1 MTQIAKKEVEVIEG
15 AAEANS
21 NSGGNQN
28 PPPRSTPSWK
38 MPWWLFHLLK
48 FIIEM
53 SPALGREISLLLE
66 DFMLSVIHLWGVFK
80 KLLKWIKWAAGAML
94 LYIALSLSEN
104 VFKIEIPW
112 YLIALPPVLSLA
124 ILILVLFFRK
134 KEKNNEQED
143 SALPNE
149 AGSYWEKK
157 KRKITDWWNKW
168 WVKGRLLP
176 ILACFAFIHLS
187 FYKLAPKFWMAQAWG
202 DWSSMRWFWGIP
214 IAIGI
219 AAAVKPED
227 KTKPAKYKFSTFAV
241 FLLVITFVIHL
252 TGWSPEDKIEGIRS
266 GWGSSAQASTT
277 RTPGQSVYVTTE
289 RGIIP
294 PGTLKYPREGTFENK
309 EVAERVL
316 AGQWDLLAACFRE
329 SEGMKQFRSKGQ
341 VLVYKNIDEQT
352 KKVTSIDRGACMIN
366 SQHDARIPNHPDA
379 DTLVGNLEFAKI
391 LYNEGKTPNKRGL
404 KPWTPHLTK
413 EEFVF
418 EVPVDA
424 DGTKTNTFIFPYEDI
439 TKYSFHPSVATT
451 VIVTDL
457 DNVEHTLDIYP
468 ITERDPIAGGP
479 VADKIRSY
487 RFEAKDGKA
496 SVVTVTYRYK

>member
-1 MTQIAKKEVEVIEG
+1 MTQIAKKEVEVIES

-38 MPWWLFHLLK
+38 MPWWLFRLLK
-48 FIIEM
+48 FIIDM

-80 KLLKWIKWAAGAML
+80 KLLKWSMWATGVML
-94 LYIALSLSEN
+94 LYIVLSLSEN
-104 VFKIEIPW
+104 VFKIEIPL

-124 ILILVLFFRK
+124 ILILVLLFRK
-134 KEKNNEQED
+134 KETDKTQED
-143 SALPNE
+143 SAPQR
-149 AGSYWEKK
+149 EKK
-157 KRKITDWWNKW
+157 KRGCADWWNNW
-168 WVKGRLLP
+168 WVKGRFLP

-187 FYKLAPKFWMAQAWG
+187 LYKLAPKFWVAQAWG

-214 IAIGI
+214 IATGI
-219 AAAVKPED
+219 AAAVRPED
-227 KTKPAKYKFSTFAV
+227 KAKPAKYKFSTVAV
-241 FLLVITFVIHL
+241 FFLTIAFIIHL
-252 TGWSPEDKIEGIRS
+252 TGWSPEDKIDGIRS
-266 GWGSSAQASTT
+266 GWGSSAAQASTK
-277 RTPGQSVYVTTE
+277 TPGQSVYVTTE

-309 EVAERVL
+309 KVAERVL

-329 SEGMKQFRSKGQ
+329 SGGMKQFNSDGK
-341 VLVYKNIDEQT
+341 VLIYENRDKET

-391 LYNEGKTPNKRGL
+391 LYNEGKYPNQRGL

-413 EEFVF
+413 DEFVF

-424 DGTKTNTFIFPYEDI
+424 DGTETNTFIFPYEDI

-451 VIVTDL
+451 ITVIDL
-457 DNVEHTLDIYP
+457 DKVEHTLDIYP

-479 VADKIRSY
+479 VADKIRMY
-487 RFEAKDGKA
+487 RFKAKDGKA